1 MPGPGSRP
9 GSRGQRPA
17 TLFPGAHRRLTQAF
31 PGPSAGGRRRHGPA
45 VCRQRRRDR
54 RDDRARRG
62 GRRVVR
68 TCPPGP
74 GQRGRRPGGGG
85 LAGGPAGQ
93 LMRADRI
100 ELRGLRVRGYHG
112 VLGSE
117 RRDGQE
123 FLIDAVLAVDTR
135 PAAAT
140 DDLSLTVDYAGLS
153 ERLAGIVAGE
163 PVQLIETLAEQLA
176 QACLAEPA
184 VRQAEITVHKPNAPI
199 SLPFGDVSVTIR
211 RERRV
216 PVVIALGSNLG
227 DRRQELQRAVDELA
241 ATRGLHI
248 TAVSPV
254 YETAPVGGPE
264 QPDYLNAVV
273 LAETSGPAAELL
285 RRAHMIEA
293 AAQRA
298 REVRWGPRTL
308 DVDIIAYGA
317 ETSSD
322 PVLTLPHP
330 RAQERAFVLAPWLD
344 ADPGAVLPG
353 RGRVAALLAALPG
366 GGVRRRDDL
375 ALRRPE

>member
-1 MPGPGSRP
+1 
-9 GSRGQRPA
+9 
-17 TLFPGAHRRLTQAF
+17 
-31 PGPSAGGRRRHGPA
+31 
-45 VCRQRRRDR
+45 
-54 RDDRARRG
+54 
-62 GRRVVR
+62 
-68 TCPPGP
+68 
-74 GQRGRRPGGGG
+74 
-85 LAGGPAGQ
+85 
-93 LMRADRI
+93 MRADRI

-112 VLGSE
+112 VLDSE

-135 PAAAT
+135 PAAVT

-176 QACLAEPA
+176 QACLAEPT

-241 ATRGLHI
+241 ATRGLRI

-273 LAETSGPAAELL
+273 LAEASRPAAELL
-285 RRAHMIEA
+285 RRAHTIEA
-293 AAQRA
+293 AAQRT
-298 REVRWGPRTL
+298 REARWGPRTL

-330 RAQERAFVLAPWLD
+330 RAHERAFVLAPWLD
-344 ADPGAVLPG
+344 ADPGAALPG

-375 ALRRPE
+375 ALRRPA

>member
-1 MPGPGSRP
+1 MS
-9 GSRGQRPA
+9 
-17 TLFPGAHRRLTQAF
+17 
-31 PGPSAGGRRRHGPA
+31 
-45 VCRQRRRDR
+45 
-54 RDDRARRG
+54 
-62 GRRVVR
+62 
-68 TCPPGP
+68 
-74 GQRGRRPGGGG
+74 
-85 LAGGPAGQ
+85 
-93 LMRADRI
+93 ADRI
-100 ELRGLRVRGYHG
+100 GLRGLRVRGYHG
-112 VLGSE
+112 VLDSE

-135 PAAAT
+135 PAAAA

-163 PVQLIETLAEQLA
+163 PVRLIETLAERLA

-211 RERRV
+211 RERGV

-241 ATRGLHI
+241 ATRGLRV

-273 LAETSGPAAELL
+273 LAETSRPAAELL
-285 RRAHMIEA
+285 RRAHTIEV

-322 PVLTLPHP
+322 AVLTLPHP
-330 RAQERAFVLAPWLD
+330 RAHERAFVLAPWLD

-375 ALRRPE
+375 ALRRPA

>member
-1 MPGPGSRP
+1 
-9 GSRGQRPA
+9 
-17 TLFPGAHRRLTQAF
+17 
-31 PGPSAGGRRRHGPA
+31 
-45 VCRQRRRDR
+45 
-54 RDDRARRG
+54 
-62 GRRVVR
+62 
-68 TCPPGP
+68 
-74 GQRGRRPGGGG
+74 
-85 LAGGPAGQ
+85 
-93 LMRADRI
+93 MRADRI

-112 VLGSE
+112 VLDGE

-241 ATRGLHI
+241 ATRGLRI

-273 LAETSGPAAELL
+273 LAETSRPVAELL
-285 RRAHMIEA
+285 RRAHTIEV
-293 AAQRA
+293 AAQRT

-330 RAQERAFVLAPWLD
+330 RAHERAFVLAPWLD

-353 RGRVAALLAALPG
+353 RGRVAALLAVLPG
-366 GGVRRRDDL
+366 GGLRRRDDL
-375 ALRRPE
+375 ALRRPA

>member
-1 MPGPGSRP
+1 
-9 GSRGQRPA
+9 
-17 TLFPGAHRRLTQAF
+17 
-31 PGPSAGGRRRHGPA
+31 
-45 VCRQRRRDR
+45 
-54 RDDRARRG
+54 
-62 GRRVVR
+62 
-68 TCPPGP
+68 
-74 GQRGRRPGGGG
+74 
-85 LAGGPAGQ
+85 
-93 LMRADRI
+93 MRADRI
-100 ELRGLRVRGYHG
+100 ELRGLRVRGHHG
-112 VLGSE
+112 VLASE

-153 ERLAGIVAGE
+153 EQLAGIVAGE
-163 PVQLIETLAEQLA
+163 PVHLIETLAEHLA

-227 DRRQELQRAVDELA
+227 DRCQELQRAVDELA
-241 ATRGLHI
+241 ATRGLRI

-273 LAETSGPAAELL
+273 LAETSRPAAELL
-285 RRAHMIEA
+285 RRAHTIEV
-293 AAQRA
+293 AAQRT
-298 REVRWGPRTL
+298 REVHWGPRTL

-330 RAQERAFVLAPWLD
+330 RAHERAFVLAPWLD

-353 RGRVAALLAALPG
+353 RGRVAALLAALLG

-375 ALRRPE
+375 ALRGPA

>member
-1 MPGPGSRP
+1 
-9 GSRGQRPA
+9 
-17 TLFPGAHRRLTQAF
+17 
-31 PGPSAGGRRRHGPA
+31 
-45 VCRQRRRDR
+45 
-54 RDDRARRG
+54 
-62 GRRVVR
+62 
-68 TCPPGP
+68 
-74 GQRGRRPGGGG
+74 
-85 LAGGPAGQ
+85 
-93 LMRADRI
+93 MRADRI
-100 ELRGLRVRGYHG
+100 ELRGLRVRGHHG
-112 VLGSE
+112 VLDSE

-184 VRQAEITVHKPNAPI
+184 VRRAEITVHKPNAPI
-199 SLPFGDVSVTIR
+199 SLPFGDVSITIR

-241 ATRGLHI
+241 ATRGLRI

-273 LAETSGPAAELL
+273 LAETSRPVAELL
-285 RRAHMIEA
+285 RRAHTIEV
-293 AAQRA
+293 AAQRT

-330 RAQERAFVLAPWLD
+330 RAHERAFVLAPWLD

-353 RGRVAALLAALPG
+353 RGRVAALLTALPATLPG

-375 ALRRPE
+375 ALRRPA

>member
-1 MPGPGSRP
+1 
-9 GSRGQRPA
+9 
-17 TLFPGAHRRLTQAF
+17 
-31 PGPSAGGRRRHGPA
+31 
-45 VCRQRRRDR
+45 
-54 RDDRARRG
+54 
-62 GRRVVR
+62 
-68 TCPPGP
+68 
-74 GQRGRRPGGGG
+74 
-85 LAGGPAGQ
+85 
-93 LMRADRI
+93 MRADRI
-100 ELRGLRVRGYHG
+100 ELRGLRVRGHHG
-112 VLGSE
+112 VLDSE

-241 ATRGLHI
+241 ATRGLRI

-273 LAETSGPAAELL
+273 LAETSRPVAEL
-285 RRAHMIEA
+285 
-293 AAQRA
+293 
-298 REVRWGPRTL
+298 
-308 DVDIIAYGA
+308 
-317 ETSSD
+317 
-322 PVLTLPHP
+322 
-330 RAQERAFVLAPWLD
+330 
-344 ADPGAVLPG
+344 LPG
-353 RGRVAALLAALPG
+353 RGRVAALLAVLPG
-366 GGVRRRDDL
+366 GGLRRRDDL
-375 ALRRPE
+375 ALRRPA

>member
-1 MPGPGSRP
+1 
-9 GSRGQRPA
+9 
-17 TLFPGAHRRLTQAF
+17 
-31 PGPSAGGRRRHGPA
+31 
-45 VCRQRRRDR
+45 
-54 RDDRARRG
+54 
-62 GRRVVR
+62 
-68 TCPPGP
+68 
-74 GQRGRRPGGGG
+74 
-85 LAGGPAGQ
+85 
-93 LMRADRI
+93 MRADRI

-112 VLGSE
+112 VLDSE

-123 FLIDAVLAVDTR
+123 FLVDAVLAVDTR

-163 PVQLIETLAEQLA
+163 PVQLIETLAERLA

-241 ATRGLHI
+241 ATRGLRII
-248 TAVSPV
+248 TVSPV

-273 LAETSGPAAELL
+273 LAETYRPAAELL
-285 RRAHMIEA
+285 RRAHTIEV
-293 AAQRA
+293 AAQRT

-330 RAQERAFVLAPWLD
+330 RAHERAFVLAPWLD

-366 GGVRRRDDL
+366 GGARRRDDL
-375 ALRRPE
+375 ALRRPA

>member
-1 MPGPGSRP
+1 
-9 GSRGQRPA
+9 
-17 TLFPGAHRRLTQAF
+17 
-31 PGPSAGGRRRHGPA
+31 
-45 VCRQRRRDR
+45 
-54 RDDRARRG
+54 
-62 GRRVVR
+62 
-68 TCPPGP
+68 
-74 GQRGRRPGGGG
+74 
-85 LAGGPAGQ
+85 
-93 LMRADRI
+93 MRADRI
-100 ELRGLRVRGYHG
+100 ELRGLRVRGHHG
-112 VLGSE
+112 VLASE

-241 ATRGLHI
+241 ATRGLRI

-254 YETAPVGGPE
+254 YQTAPVGGPE
-264 QPDYLNAVV
+264 QPDYLNAVM
-273 LAETSGPAAELL
+273 LAETSRPAAELL
-285 RRAHMIEA
+285 RQAHTIEV
-293 AAQRA
+293 AAQRT
-298 REVRWGPRTL
+298 REVHWGPRTL

-330 RAQERAFVLAPWLD
+330 RAHERAFVLAPWLD

-353 RGRVAALLAALPG
+353 RGRVAALLAALLG

-375 ALRRPE
+375 ALRGPA